1 MLSGASARS
10 RTDLPMPRPMAGSSS
25 RTPDLPTRLS
35 RRGPLNVTDTKSFY
49 GGDERGYIDF
59 PDWATSGA

>member
-1 MLSGASARS
+1 
-10 RTDLPMPRPMAGSSS
+10 MPRPMAGSSS